1 MAAICGIDW
10 ADEWHDVRIADSDSG
25 ELLVEQRFAHDEDGI
40 AALVRALVDRDV
52 ERATIERP
60 NGLLVGRLLAAG
72 VTVVAIHP
80 NQVKAARARF
90 RAAGGKSDRF
100 DAFVLCELCRTDAHR
115 FPALCPQADATLA
128 LQALCRCREDLVAT
142 RVGLANQLRAQLQ
155 AFWPGAARIFADV
168 DSQIALRFI
177 ERYPTPAEARGLGTK
192 RLERFLARHGYC
204 GRRSPAALIERLRR
218 APVAV
223 VGEAEQEAR
232 RQAVLALVSCLRPVV
247 ARVAE
252 LTSEIKGAVHAHP
265 DGPIF
270 LAFFR
275 DPKSV
280 VTAAGLLC
288 EIGDNRARYPSYAA
302 LAADGGQAPVAVES
316 GKQRAAA
323 FRWACDKRLRSHLCV
338 LADSTRHWH
347 PWAGD
352 VYARARARGQDHP
365 HAIRTLGRA
374 WCRVLWRCW
383 QDGVPYDPARH
394 GNLNRLIAVRG

>member
-10 ADEWHDVRIADSDSG
+10 ADEWHDICVADAETG
-25 ELLVEQRFAHDEDGI
+25 ELLVEARFAHDEAGVGALL
-40 AALVRALVDRDV
+40 AALREHVV
-52 ERATIERP
+52 ERVTIERP
-60 NGLLVGRLLAAG
+60 NGLLVGRLVAAG
-72 VTVVAIHP
+72 IAVVAIHP
-80 NQVKAARARF
+80 NQVKAARDRF

-115 FPALCPQADATLA
+115 FPALCPQGDETVA
-128 LQALCRCREDLVAT
+128 LQALSRTREDLVAL
-142 RVGLANQLRAQLQ
+142 RVQLANQLRAQLDV
-155 AFWPGAARIFADV
+155 FWPGAARIFAEV
-168 DSQIALRFI
+168 DSQIALCFL
-177 ERYPTPAEARGLGTK
+177 ERYPSPEDAGSLGPK
-192 RLERFLARHGYC
+192 RLARFLARHRYC
-204 GRRSPAALIERLRR
+204 GRRSPEALLERLRR
-218 APVAV
+218 APLAV

-232 RQAVLALVSCLRPVV
+232 RQAVLALVSCLRPLV
-247 ARVAE
+247 ARIAE

-265 DGPIF
+265 DGRIF

-288 EIGDNRARYPSYAA
+288 EIGDNRARYPSAAA
-302 LAADGGQAPVAVES
+302 LAADGGQAPVAIES

-323 FRWACDKRLRSHLCV
+323 FRWACDKRLRTHLCV

-352 VYARARARGQDHP
+352 VYAGARARGQDHP

-383 QDGVPYDPARH
+383 QDGVPYDPGRH
-394 GNLNRLIAVRG
+394 GNLNRLLATKG

>member
-10 ADEWHDVRIADSDSG
+10 ADEWHDVCIADADSG
-25 ELLVEQRFAHDEDGI
+25 ELLLEQRFTHDEDGI
-40 AALVRALVDRDV
+40 EALIAVLGGQHV
-52 ERATIERP
+52 ERVTIERP

-80 NQVKAARARF
+80 NQVKAARDRF
-90 RAAGGKSDRF
+90 RPAGGKSDRF

-115 FPALCPQADATLA
+115 FPALCPQGDETVA
-128 LQALCRCREDLVAT
+128 LQALCRTREDLVAT
-142 RVGLANQLRAQLQ
+142 RVQLANQLRAQLE

-168 DSQIALRFI
+168 DSKIALAFI
-177 ERYPTPAEARGLGTK
+177 ERYPTPAEARSLGAK

-204 GRRSPAALIERLRR
+204 GRRSPEALIERLRR

-247 ARVAE
+247 ARIAE

-265 DGPIF
+265 DGQIF

-280 VTAAGLLC
+280 VTAAGLLA
-288 EIGDNRARYPSYAA
+288 EIGDNRARYPTNAA
-302 LAADGGQAPVAVES
+302 LAADGGQAPVAIES

-323 FRWACDKRLRSHLCV
+323 FRWACDTRLRSHLCV

-394 GNLNRLIAVRG
+394 GNLNRLAAVRG

>member
-1 MAAICGIDW
+1 MPAICGIDW
-10 ADEWHDVRIADSDSG
+10 ADEWHDICVADSETG
-25 ELLVEQRFAHDEDGI
+25 ELLLERRFANDETGI
-40 AALVRALVDRDV
+40 AELLGALRAHAV

-80 NQVKAARARF
+80 NQVKAARLRF

-100 DAFVLCELCRTDAHR
+100 DAFVLCELARTDAHR
-115 FPALCPQADATLA
+115 FPALCPQGDETLA
-128 LQALCRCREDLVAT
+128 LQTLCRTREDLVGA
-142 RVGLANQLRAQLQ
+142 RVALANQLRAQLE
-155 AFWPGAARIFADV
+155 AFWPGAARIFAEV
-168 DSQIALRFI
+168 DSQIALAFI
-177 ERYPTPAEARGLGTK
+177 ERYPTPGDARGLGPK
-192 RLERFLARHGYC
+192 RLERFLARQGYC
-204 GRRSPAALIERLRR
+204 GRRSADALVERLRR

-223 VGEAEQEAR
+223 IGDAEAEAR
-232 RQAVLALVSCLRPVV
+232 RQAALALVACLRPLVT
-247 ARVAE
+247 RIAE

-265 DGPIF
+265 DGRIF

-280 VTAAGLLC
+280 LTAAGLLC
-288 EIGDNRARYPSYAA
+288 EIGDNRSRYPSAGA

-323 FRWACDKRLRSHLCV
+323 FRWACDKRLRNHLCV

-347 PWAGD
+347 PWAAD

-383 QDGVPYDPARH
+383 QDGAVYDPAKH
-394 GNLNRLIAVRG
+394 GNLNRLAAVRG